1 MKQTMKRHGQRLIIK
16 LKWNAKI
23 YWNNL
28 FKSKNGETE
37 ENKGQT

>member
-1 MKQTMKRHGQRLIIK
+1 MKYNVKTHGQRLIIK
-16 LKWNAKI
+16 FKWNAKM